1 MMQIILPFQIRFD
14 IVNMKQISIKHISN
28 VHSDALRALAL
39 YSEEL
44 NIFQERLEEI
54 GSANTGLEVSI
65 QVEHFQNLIIIHKEQ
80 ISEIR
85 SLLQDNLHAIS
96 GKVSANSGF
105 LDESLMS
112 ENYRLNEQFLNEES
126 LFREMKIEFYQFAA
140 KWM

>member
-1 MMQIILPFQIRFD
+1 
-14 IVNMKQISIKHISN
+14 MKQISIKHISN

-54 GSANTGLEVSI
+54 RSANTGLEVSI

-85 SLLQDNLHAIS
+85 SLLKDNLHAIS

-105 LDESLMS
+105 LDDSLML
-112 ENYRLNEQFLNEES
+112 ENYRLNEQFLNEER

>member
-1 MMQIILPFQIRFD
+1 MQIILPFWIHFD

-54 GSANTGLEVSI
+54 RAANTGLEVSI

-80 ISEIR
+80 ISEIS
-85 SLLQDNLHAIS
+85 SLLKDNLHAIS
-96 GKVSANSGF
+96 NKVSANSGF
-105 LDESLMS
+105 LNESLML
-112 ENYRLNEQFLNEES
+112 ENYRLNEQFLNEER